1 MQPEEIVL
9 EEPAPPPPRE
19 PFWDY
24 VDLALVM
31 GLLFASI
38 AVILL
43 VCGVLAFTVPALK
56 YDPTPLLLPTQLAL
70 YLFIYICFFVVFK
83 FRYGKPVFTSL
94 GWRGTIIHPVVLVVS
109 GMALAIAVS
118 LLAKVI
124 HTPQVKSPIDELTKT
139 PLSLAVFA
147 VMAVTIAP
155 LFEELLFRGF
165 IQPLLS
171 RTFGVAAGVVL
182 TAVLF
187 GALHAP
193 EYSWAWQYALAVS
206 IAGAVFGWV
215 RARAQSIIPGT
226 IMHGSYNLV
235 FIVGLLL
242 MKYGP
247 HK

>member
-1 MQPEEIVL
+1 VAIV
-9 EEPAPPPPRE
+9 
-19 PFWDY
+19 
-24 VDLALVM
+24 V
-31 GLLFASI
+31 
-38 AVILL
+38 
-43 VCGVLAFTVPALK
+43 VCGVLTFAVPALRD
-56 YDPTPLLLPTQLAL
+56 DPTPLLLPTQLVL
-70 YLFIYICFFVVFK
+70 YVFVYFCFFLVFK
-83 FRYGKPVFTSL
+83 YRYGRPVFASL
-94 GWRGTIIHPVVLVVS
+94 GWRQTATHPLMLAFA
-109 GMALAIAVS
+109 GALLAVAVS
-118 LLAKVI
+118 TLAKLI
-124 HTPQVKSPIDELTKT
+124 HTPQVKSPIDEITKT
-139 PLSLAVFA
+139 PLSLAIFS

-171 RTFGVAAGVVL
+171 RTFGVAAGVLL

-215 RARAQSIIPGT
+215 RARTQSIIPST
-226 IMHGSYNLV
+226 IMHGGYNMV
-235 FIVGLLL
+235 FIVALLF

>member
-1 MQPEEIVL
+1 MQPEELLVA
-9 EEPAPPPPRE
+9 EPTPPPVRE
-19 PFWDY
+19 PFWNY
-24 VDLALVM
+24 IDLALIM

-38 AVILL
+38 AVIVL
-43 VCGVLAFTVPALK
+43 VCGVLAFAVPALQS
-56 YDPTPLLLPTQLAL
+56 DPTPLLLPMQLVL
-70 YLFIYICFFVVFK
+70 YLFVYICFFLVFK
-83 FRYGKPVFTSL
+83 FRYGKPVFASL

-109 GMALAIAVS
+109 GMALAIVVS
-118 LLAKVI
+118 LLAKMI
-124 HTPQVKSPIDELTKT
+124 HTPQVKSPIDELIKT

-155 LFEELLFRGF
+155 LFEELFFRGF

-182 TAVLF
+182 TAALF
-187 GALHAP
+187 GGLHAP

-215 RARAQSIIPGT
+215 RARTQSIIPST

>member
-9 EEPAPPPPRE
+9 AEPEAPARE
-19 PFWDY
+19 PFWGY
-24 VDLALVM
+24 LDLALVM
-31 GLLFASI
+31 GLVFASI
-38 AVILL
+38 ALIVL
-43 VCGVLAFTVPALK
+43 VCGVLAFAVPALRD
-56 YDPTPLLLPTQLAL
+56 DPTPLLLPMQLVV
-70 YLFIYICFFVVFK
+70 YLFVYICFFLVFK
-83 FRYGKPVFTSL
+83 FRYHKPVFRSL
-94 GWRGTIIHPVVLVVS
+94 GWRATTVHPVALVVS
-109 GMALAIAVS
+109 GAALAIALSV
-118 LLAKVI
+118 LAKVI
-124 HTPQVKSPIDELTKT
+124 HTPEVKSPIDAITKT
-139 PLSLAVFA
+139 PLSLAIFS

-155 LFEELLFRGF
+155 LFEELFFRGF

-171 RTFGVAAGVVL
+171 RTFGVVAGVAL
-182 TAVLF
+182 TAALF

-215 RARAQSIIPGT
+215 RARTQSIVPGT

-235 FIVGLLL
+235 FIVGLIL

>member
-1 MQPEEIVL
+1 MQPEEILL
-9 EEPAPPPPRE
+9 EEPAAPPARE

-24 VDLALVM
+24 VDLALVL

-38 AVILL
+38 AAVVL
-43 VCGVLAFTVPALK
+43 VCGVLAFAVPALK
-56 YDPTPLLLPTQLAL
+56 DDPTPLLLPMQLVL
-70 YLFIYICFFVVFK
+70 YLFVYICFFVVFK
-83 FRYGKPVFTSL
+83 FRHDKPVFASL
-94 GWRGTIIHPVVLVVS
+94 GWRGITVNPIVLVVS
-109 GMALAIAVS
+109 GAALAIGISV
-118 LLAKVI
+118 LAKII
-124 HTPQVKSPIDELTKT
+124 HTPQVKSPIDEITKT
-139 PLSLAVFA
+139 PLSLAVFS

-155 LFEELLFRGF
+155 LFEELFFRGF

-171 RTFGVAAGVVL
+171 RTFGVAAGVVS

-215 RARAQSIIPGT
+215 RARTQSIIPGT

>member
-1 MQPEEIVL
+1 MQPEEVVL
-9 EEPAPPPPRE
+9 MEPAAPPARE
-19 PFWDY
+19 PFWNY

-38 AVILL
+38 AVIVL
-43 VCGVLAFTVPALK
+43 VCGVLAFAVPAFRN
-56 YDPTPLLLPTQLAL
+56 DPTPLLLPMQLVL
-70 YLFIYICFFVVFK
+70 YLFIYICFFLVFK
-83 FRYGKPVFTSL
+83 FRYDKPVFGSL
-94 GWRGTIIHPVVLVVS
+94 GWRRTAVHPVVLVVS

-124 HTPQVKSPIDELTKT
+124 HTPQVKSPIDEITKT
-139 PLSLAVFA
+139 PFSLAVFA

-171 RTFGVAAGVVL
+171 RTFGVVAGVVL

-215 RARAQSIIPGT
+215 RARTQSIIPGT

-235 FIVGLLL
+235 FIVGLIL

>member
-1 MQPEEIVL
+1 MQPEEVIL
-9 EEPAPPPPRE
+9 AEPAAPARE

-38 AVILL
+38 AVVIL
-43 VCGVLAFTVPALK
+43 VCGVLAFAVPSFRD
-56 YDPTPLLLPTQLAL
+56 DPTPLLLPMQLVL
-70 YLFIYICFFVVFK
+70 YLFIYICFFLVFK
-83 FRYGKPVFTSL
+83 FRYDKPVFGSL
-94 GWRGTIIHPVVLVVS
+94 GWRKTAVHPVVLVVS

-118 LLAKVI
+118 VLAKII
-124 HTPQVKSPIDELTKT
+124 HTPQVKSPIDEITKT
-139 PLSLAVFA
+139 PFSLAVFA

-155 LFEELLFRGF
+155 LFEELFFRGF

-171 RTFGVAAGVVL
+171 RTFGVAAGVVS

-215 RARAQSIIPGT
+215 RAHTQSIIPGT

-235 FIVGLLL
+235 FIVGLIL

>member
-1 MQPEEIVL
+1 MQPEEAVL
-9 EEPAPPPPRE
+9 EEPAAPPVRE

-38 AVILL
+38 AVIVL
-43 VCGVLAFTVPALK
+43 VCGALAFAVPAFRN
-56 YDPTPLLLPTQLAL
+56 DPTPLLLPMQLVL
-70 YLFIYICFFVVFK
+70 YLFIYICFFLVFK
-83 FRYGKPVFTSL
+83 FRYGKPVFASL
-94 GWRGTIIHPVVLVVS
+94 GWRGTIIHPLVLVVS

-118 LLAKVI
+118 VLAKLI
-124 HTPQVKSPIDELTKT
+124 HTPEVKSPIDEITKT
-139 PLSLAVFA
+139 PLSLAIFA

-155 LFEELLFRGF
+155 LFEELFFRGF

-171 RTFGVAAGVVL
+171 RTFGVTAGVVL
-182 TAVLF
+182 TALLF
-187 GALHAP
+187 GGLHAP

-215 RARAQSIIPGT
+215 RARTQSIIPST

-235 FIVGLLL
+235 FIVGLLF